1 MKQFLFQ
8 ILNKTKDR
16 KYMHS
21 RKSTAENGITDEFPF
36 LRLGIEDTKLEPC
49 IVKALL
55 PCAPQLQKP

>member
-1 MKQFLFQ
+1 M
-8 ILNKTKDR
+8 LNKTKDR